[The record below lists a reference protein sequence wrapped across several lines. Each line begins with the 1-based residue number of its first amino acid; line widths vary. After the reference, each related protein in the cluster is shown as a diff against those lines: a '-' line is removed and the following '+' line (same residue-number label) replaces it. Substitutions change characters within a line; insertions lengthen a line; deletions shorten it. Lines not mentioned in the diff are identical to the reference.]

1 MTEHTSLMEP
11 MLPGEGN
18 AILTDLVFDL
28 IAKNAA
34 LSGRLHPV
42 VGREIG
48 RLIRS
53 MNCYYSNLIE
63 GHNTTPRDIDRA
75 LAGDYS
81 TEPEKRALQKE
92 AEAHIAVQAMID
104 SGDDPRCLPA
114 TTEYILWLHKEFC
127 DRLPPE
133 LLQIENPDTGKSVKI
148 IPGHMRDG
156 EVSVGRHMP
165 PLHQNLARFMTRF
178 EEAYNSAT
186 LSKAGKVIAAGA
198 AHHRLLWIHP
208 FYDGN
213 GRVARLMSYAMLL
226 RMEAGSTLWSVARGL
241 ARNVAQYKKLLEAAD
256 SPRQGDR
263 DGRGSLSEAAL
274 VEFCKFF
281 LEVAIDQI
289 DYMSSLLDTDEL
301 SRRIRL
307 YCEDEIAAKRLPKG
321 SDRILREALLTGE
334 FERGKAPDIT
344 GYKER
349 QAREV
354 VGTLL
359 KAGLLVSDSLRAPVR
374 LGFPL
379 DVLERWFPRLYP
391 AID

>member
-1 MTEHTSLMEP
+1 MTESTNLMEP
-11 MLPGEGN
+11 MLPSEGN
-18 AILTDLVFDL
+18 AALNDLVYDL
-28 IAKNAA
+28 ITKNAT

-42 VGREIG
+42 VQREISK
-48 RLIRS
+48 LIRS

-81 TEPEKRALQKE
+81 SEPKKRALQKE

-104 SGDDPRCLPA
+104 GGTDPSCPPA

-127 DRLPPE
+127 DRLPSE
-133 LLQIENPDTGKSVKI
+133 LLRIKNPDTGKTVEV
-148 IPGHMRDG
+148 IPGQMRDG
-156 EVSVGRHMP
+156 EVSVGRHVP
-165 PLHQNLARFMTRF
+165 PLHQNLGRFMARF
-178 EEAYNSAT
+178 EEAYNSGMV
-186 LSKAGKVIAAGA
+186 SKTGKVIAAGA
-198 AHHRLLWIHP
+198 AHHRLLWVHP

-226 RMEAGSTLWSVARGL
+226 RMGAGNTVWSVARGL
-241 ARNVAQYKKLLEAAD
+241 ARNVATYKQLLEDAD

-274 VEFCKFF
+274 IAFCKFF
-281 LEVAIDQI
+281 LEICIDQV

-321 SDRILREALLTGE
+321 SDRLLREALLTGE

-349 QAREV
+349 QARDV
-354 VGTLL
+354 VSTLL
-359 KAGLLVSDSLRAPVR
+359 KEGLLVSDGLRAPVR

-379 DVLERWFPRLYP
+379 DVLERWLPRLYP
-391 AID
+391 DID

>member
-1 MTEHTSLMEP
+1 MTEPTSLMEP
-11 MLPGEGN
+11 MLPSEVN
-18 AILTDLVFDL
+18 SALNDLVYDL
-28 IAKNAA
+28 ITKNAT

-42 VGREIG
+42 VQREISK
-48 RLIRS
+48 LIRS

-81 TEPEKRALQKE
+81 SEPKKRALQKE

-104 SGDDPRCLPA
+104 SGDDPRCSPA

-127 DRLPPE
+127 DRLPSE
-133 LLQIENPDTGKSVKI
+133 LLQIENPDTKEIVEV

-156 EVSVGRHMP
+156 EVSVGRHVP
-165 PLHQNLARFMTRF
+165 PLHQNLDRFMTRF
-178 EEAYNSAT
+178 EEAYNSGMI
-186 LSKAGKVIAAGA
+186 SKTGKVIAAGA

-226 RMEAGSTLWSVARGL
+226 RLGAGNTMWSIARGL
-241 ARNVAQYKKLLEAAD
+241 ARNVATYKQLLEEAD
-256 SPRQGDR
+256 NPRQGDR

-274 VEFCKFF
+274 VAFCKFF
-281 LEVAIDQI
+281 LEICIDQV
-289 DYMSSLLDTDEL
+289 DYMSSLLDTDEIT
-301 SRRIRL
+301 RRIRL

-321 SDRILREALLTGE
+321 SDRLLREALLTGE

-349 QAREV
+349 QARDV

-359 KAGLLVSDSLRAPVR
+359 KEGLLVSDGPRAPVR

-379 DVLERWFPRLYP
+379 DVLERWLPRLYP
-391 AID
+391 DID